1 MPARLAGGKFPRVSL
16 GIGKSIVLVIDGLG
30 VGEQP
35 DAYLYGARGANT
47 LSHISEMKDRLEIP
61 NLSRM
66 GITNLTY
73 TKGWARDE
81 ESIGFFGKVTQR
93 NEGNDSIGGHR
104 ELLGTFAEE
113 KYLTYPKGIPANIMQ
128 ELMQSTGKSFLG
140 NSNDVQQGFLTKY
153 GETHLETGHPILL
166 VSDDSLIHLW
176 VHTEK
181 FPADEFYLLGHSAW
195 EVLSMHGLGRL
206 HVHYFTGDIAS
217 FVVDESAPVAQF
229 NSPPRAPTLA
239 TNLFDAG
246 IPVYALGKVAEMI
259 EGAALRDARGV
270 KDNADCLEIL
280 HELIREGETNKS
292 KQSFII
298 ATLPDLDSLYGHN
311 RDSLGYISAL
321 EALDQYLP
329 RLLRA
334 MENEDMLYIVS
345 DHGNDP
351 TFEGTSHTREYVP
364 LLVYSRMF
372 RPRRQANLGVRA
384 TLADVAETIADSYDL
399 NVRYAATSFW
409 ENMIS
414 QL

>member
-1 MPARLAGGKFPRVSL
+1 LPARLGGGKFPIVSL

-35 DAYLYGARGANT
+35 DAYLYGPRGANT
-47 LSHISEMKDRLEIP
+47 LSHIGELKPRLEIP
-61 NLSRM
+61 NFARM
-66 GITNLTY
+66 GLTNLTY
-73 TKGWARDE
+73 VKGWVRDE
-81 ESIGFFGKVTQR
+81 EPLGFYGKVTQR

-104 ELLGTFAEE
+104 ELLGTYQED
-113 KYLTYPKGIPANIMQ
+113 KYLTYPKGLSDDIMQ
-128 ELMQSTGKSFLG
+128 ELAQASGRTFLG

-153 GETHLETGHPILL
+153 GETHLDTGDPILL
-166 VSDDSLIHLW
+166 VTDDSLIHIY
-176 VHTEK
+176 VHNEK
-181 FPADEFYLLGHSAW
+181 FQPDEFYLLGHTAW
-195 EVLSMHGLGRL
+195 EVLSAHGLGRL

-217 FVVDESAPVAQF
+217 FRVDETAPIAMF
-229 NSPPRAPTLA
+229 HSPPRSPTLA
-239 TNLFDAG
+239 TTLFDAG
-246 IPVYALGKVAEMI
+246 IPVYALGKVSEMI
-259 EGAALRDARGV
+259 EGAAMSESYSIKNNAECLEVLGQVIRDAP
-270 KDNADCLEIL
+270 
-280 HELIREGETNKS
+280 TNKL
-292 KQSFII
+292 KQSFVI

-311 RDSLGYISAL
+311 RDSLGYVDAL
-321 EALDQYLP
+321 ESLDHELP

-364 LLVYSRMF
+364 LMVFSRMF
-372 RPRRQANLGVRA
+372 RPRRQANLGIRA

-399 NVRYAATSFW
+399 NVRFAATSFW